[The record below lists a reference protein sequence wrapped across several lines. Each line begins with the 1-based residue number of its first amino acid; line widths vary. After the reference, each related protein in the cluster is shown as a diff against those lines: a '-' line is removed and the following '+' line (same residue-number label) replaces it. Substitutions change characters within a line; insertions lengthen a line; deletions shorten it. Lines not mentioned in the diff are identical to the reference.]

1 MVRWIERWI
10 KIERERERERERV
23 RAIKRR
29 EPERNGG
36 NSDTQL

>member
-1 MVRWIERWI
+1 MEIEKVRERAREG
-10 KIERERERERERV
+10 EREREIER
-23 RAIKRR
+23 K

>member
-1 MVRWIERWI
+1 MEDRESEGEG
-10 KIERERERERERV
+10 ERESEIV
-23 RAIKRR
+23 RR

>member
-1 MVRWIERWI
+1 MRERVSVCL
-10 KIERERERERERV
+10 REREREREV
-23 RAIKRR
+23 KRR

>member
-1 MVRWIERWI
+1 MEIEKVRERAREGEREIER
-10 KIERERERERERV
+10 K
-23 RAIKRR
+23 